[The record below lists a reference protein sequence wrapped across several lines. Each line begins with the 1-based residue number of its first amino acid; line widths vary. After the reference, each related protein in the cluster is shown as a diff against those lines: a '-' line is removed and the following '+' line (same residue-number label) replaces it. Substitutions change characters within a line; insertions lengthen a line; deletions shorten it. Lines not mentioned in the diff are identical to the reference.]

1 MGADVLDV
9 ERAADHGFQRVIGG
23 VALRDVEL
31 GVAQVAD
38 ARREA
43 EAQEVHQREDV
54 IREPCRVGV
63 VLLDAQVGFVVQQ
76 AVEHVGRVAHADV
89 HDLGV
94 ERRVLVG
101 DMGVERPPWA
111 AAVFRVDV
119 AGALGL
125 AAGAEVLTVRR

>member
-1 MGADVLDV
+1 MGADVLDI
-9 ERAADHGFQRVIGG
+9 ERAADHRFQPVIGG

-43 EAQEVHQREDV
+43 EAQQVHQTKDV
-54 IREPCRVGV
+54 IGEACRIGV
-63 VLLDAQVGFVVQQ
+63 VLLDAQIGFVVQQ

-101 DMGVERPPWA
+101 DVGVERPPRA

-119 AGALGL
+119 ARALGL
-125 AAGAEVLTVRR
+125 AAGTEVLAIRR